1 MDVDE
6 YISNVNPQVADE
18 NKVNQQVADENFYRK
33 LHEYISKVNQQ
44 VADENFYRKLNEDP
58 TRKHSAIVNSTME
71 NRQQHNG
78 KSSTT
83 QWKVLKNK
91 SDCPLQLLKNFLQ
104 TTSEHHNF
112 IFYQKYINEAL
123 KTSR

>member
-1 MDVDE
+1 MP
-6 YISNVNPQVADE
+6 SSTAQW
-18 NKVNQQVADENFYRK
+18 K
-33 LHEYISKVNQQ
+33 
-44 VADENFYRKLNEDP
+44 
-58 TRKHSAIVNSTME
+58 IVNNTMGNRQQHSGKSPIAQWKIVNNTME
-71 NRQQHNG
+71 NRQQRNG